1 MKKIRIYPPIQ
12 LKKPKAGHLL
22 IAEPLLN
29 DDHFT
34 RAVILLCEHSN
45 EGSVGFILNQ
55 PSDFELQDLL
65 KDITGKAHVVFKGGP
80 VQNNTLHM
88 LHRIPNILGAGLKI
102 ANGIYWGGSFDE
114 IGDNESIGVKGRND
128 LRLFLGYSGWAPGQL
143 ENEVKEGT
151 WLIATATDEIVF
163 DTKHEDVWKKSISL
177 LGEKY
182 SYLAHIPTDP
192 QLN

>member
-12 LKKPKAGHLL
+12 LKKPKAGQLL

-29 DDHFT
+29 DDYFT

-45 EGSVGFILNQ
+45 EGSVGFVLNQ

-65 KDITGKAHVVFKGGP
+65 IDIAEKSHVVFKGGP
-80 VQNNTLHM
+80 VQDNTLHM
-88 LHRIPNILGAGLKI
+88 LHRIPAILGAGLKI
-102 ANGIYWGGSFDE
+102 ANDIYWGGSFDE
-114 IGDNESIGVKGRND
+114 LGDSRPKSVDSKND

-143 ENEVKEGT
+143 ENELKEGT
-151 WLIATATDEIVF
+151 WLVANATDEIVF
-163 DTKHEDVWKKSISL
+163 DTRHEDIWKKSISL